1 MGFLVFILSLALLA
15 LLIYVIIFVTG
26 EFADIAER
34 KGYDRRRYWHVA
46 FWLGGI
52 GYLII
57 IGLPDMNTRTAQKLI
72 ASRLSDLNETLKRSG
87 ANQPTGN
94 AVSSSV
100 YTTDLPEL

>member
-1 MGFLVFILSLALLA
+1 MEFFIFVLSLALIA
-15 LLIYVIIFVTG
+15 LLVYVIIFVTG

-72 ASRLSDLNETLKRSG
+72 ASRLAELNETLKG
-87 ANQPTGN
+87 GN
-94 AVSSSV
+94 ATSSSASRASA
-100 YTTDLPEL
+100 YTSDLPEL